1 MAGKE
6 SGRLLYYFRTK
17 LFFAIVTAKR
27 SIITYVSKTQSNKFM
42 SLCVVNHL
50 FVRVIKIEFL
60 LTLSIYCEA
69 DRETGVENKENDQL

>member
-1 MAGKE
+1 
-6 SGRLLYYFRTK
+6 
-17 LFFAIVTAKR
+17 
-27 SIITYVSKTQSNKFM
+27 M